1 MDWRNAPGNGFA
13 CVIWLCCNT
22 VAFRLPSQNMESGA
36 AFFIL
41 VGAFLL
47 IGIPVLAI
55 AAFVRVGDL
64 RRQVQAETPQLIAR
78 IYALERQLAQIEKA
92 LAGLSGAPTSRA
104 ETPAASTPSPAA
116 AVTEI
121 PAPASPRVLSQMEVP
136 RIPTAQAVLPASP
149 MQKATPVRGVPA
161 LSMPPSAAGMS
172 RQGDGGN
179 FEAMVAG
186 RWLNYVGI
194 LALLFAVT
202 FFLKYAFDNNW
213 VGPRGRV
220 GIGLLM
226 GSALYPWSNRLLD
239 RGYKYFSEGIAG
251 LGAAVLYLSLWAGW
265 HYYAIFTQSTAF
277 ALMIVVTAAT
287 IIVAIGRDS
296 ERIAFLA
303 LIGGLIT
310 PMLVSTGENH
320 EVALFTYLMI
330 LGAGVLGIAW
340 VRNWKSLPPA
350 QFVATLIYFWGWYSE
365 FYRND
370 ELTTTIVFATVFFI
384 LFAAL
389 PVVRSWREGDLSG
402 LESAIVL
409 INSLA
414 YLVTLRVMLW
424 PQNRWALTAAVL
436 LLAAAHLGAERMLP
450 EKRGGELRVARILY
464 AGLALTFVTLA
475 IPIRLDGRW
484 ITLAWAMEGAVLIWS
499 GLRVRFPAMRWAG
512 LAMFAV
518 VAGRLV
524 AIRIPGGDFLLNAR
538 FATFAI
544 GVACILAACYF
555 AGPAWTELSEAEKT
569 SYSVAAVGAN
579 VLALVALSLEFWD
592 VFGRMPS
599 LGIDRGHAQE
609 LALSMLWLVYAL
621 GLLGAGLWKKS
632 EALRWQALVLLGVVI
647 VKVFLFDLSFLE
659 AFYRI
664 VSFFLLGL
672 ALLIISFY
680 YQRQLV
686 ARKAERKI

>member
-1 MDWRNAPGNGFA
+1 
-13 CVIWLCCNT
+13 
-22 VAFRLPSQNMESGA
+22 
-36 AFFIL
+36 
-41 VGAFLL
+41 
-47 IGIPVLAI
+47 
-55 AAFVRVGDL
+55 
-64 RRQVQAETPQLIAR
+64 
-78 IYALERQLAQIEKA
+78 
-92 LAGLSGAPTSRA
+92 
-104 ETPAASTPSPAA
+104 
-116 AVTEI
+116 
-121 PAPASPRVLSQMEVP
+121 
-136 RIPTAQAVLPASP
+136 
-149 MQKATPVRGVPA
+149 
-161 LSMPPSAAGMS
+161 
-172 RQGDGGN
+172 
-179 FEAMVAG
+179 
-186 RWLNYVGI
+186 
-194 LALLFAVT
+194 
-202 FFLKYAFDNNW
+202 
-213 VGPRGRV
+213 
-220 GIGLLM
+220 
-226 GSALYPWSNRLLD
+226 
-239 RGYKYFSEGIAG
+239 
-251 LGAAVLYLSLWAGW
+251 
-265 HYYAIFTQSTAF
+265 
-277 ALMIVVTAAT
+277 
-287 IIVAIGRDS
+287 
-296 ERIAFLA
+296 
-303 LIGGLIT
+303 
-310 PMLVSTGENH
+310 
-320 EVALFTYLMI
+320 
-330 LGAGVLGIAW
+330 
-340 VRNWKSLPPA
+340 
-350 QFVATLIYFWGWYSE
+350 
-365 FYRND
+365 
-370 ELTTTIVFATVFFI
+370 
-384 LFAAL
+384 
-389 PVVRSWREGDLSG
+389 
-402 LESAIVL
+402 
-409 INSLA
+409 
-414 YLVTLRVMLW
+414 
-424 PQNRWALTAAVL
+424 
-436 LLAAAHLGAERMLP
+436 ERMLP

-484 ITLAWAMEGAVLIWS
+484 ITIAWAMEGAVLIWS

>member
-1 MDWRNAPGNGFA
+1 
-13 CVIWLCCNT
+13 
-22 VAFRLPSQNMESGA
+22 MESGA

-47 IGIPVLAI
+47 IGVPALAI
-55 AAFVRVGDL
+55 AAFVRAGDL
-64 RRQVQAETPQLIAR
+64 RKQVQAETPQLIAR

-92 LAGLSGAPTSRA
+92 IAALGGPTVAGTAAPA
-104 ETPAASTPSPAA
+104 IPTPSPAA
-116 AVTEI
+116 AVRSEI

-136 RIPTAQAVLPASP
+136 RTQAGHEVPP
-149 MQKATPVRGVPA
+149 MPKGAPVREVPA
-161 LSMPPSAAGMS
+161 LSMPAATGAIPQHDDS
-172 RQGDGGN
+172 GN

-213 VGPRGRV
+213 VGARGRV

-226 GSALYPWSNRLLD
+226 GSALYPWSHRLLE

-265 HYYAIFTQSTAF
+265 HYYAIFSQSTAF
-277 ALMIVVTAAT
+277 ALMIVVTAGT
-287 IIVAIGRDS
+287 MVVAVGRNS

-303 LIGGLIT
+303 LIGGLLT

-320 EVALFTYLMI
+320 EVALFAYLTI
-330 LGAGVLGIAW
+330 LGVGVLGIAW

-350 QFVATLIYFWGWYSE
+350 QFAATLIYFWGWYSE
-365 FYRND
+365 FYRNS
-370 ELTTTIVFATVFFI
+370 ELTTTIGFATVFFV

-389 PVVRSWREGDLSG
+389 PLVRSWRDGDLSG
-402 LESAIVL
+402 LESGIVL

-414 YLVTLRVMLW
+414 YLVALREMLW

-436 LLAAAHLGAERMLP
+436 LLAAVHLGAERLLP
-450 EKRGGELRVARILY
+450 ETRGSKLRVARIVY

-484 ITLAWAMEGAVLIWS
+484 ITIGWAVEGAVLIWS
-499 GLRVRFPAMRWAG
+499 GLRVRFAAIRWAG
-512 LAMFAV
+512 LLMFAV

-524 AIRIPGGDFLLNAR
+524 AIRISGGDFLLNAR

-544 GVACILAACYF
+544 AVACILAAGYF
-555 AGPAWTELSEAEKT
+555 AGAAWTELSEAERT
-569 SYSVAAVGAN
+569 AYRVAAVGAN

-592 VFGRMPS
+592 VFGRVPS
-599 LGIDRGHAQE
+599 LGMDRGHAQE

-632 EALRWQALVLLGVVI
+632 EPLRWQALVLLGVVI

-659 AFYRI
+659 KFYRI
-664 VSFFLLGL
+664 ISFFLLGL
-672 ALLIISFY
+672 ALLLISFY
-680 YQRQLV
+680 YQRQLI
-686 ARKAERKI
+686 ARKDERKA

>member
-1 MDWRNAPGNGFA
+1 
-13 CVIWLCCNT
+13 
-22 VAFRLPSQNMESGA
+22 MESSA
-36 AFFIL
+36 AFFVL
-41 VGAFLL
+41 LGAFLL

-55 AAFVRVGDL
+55 AAYVRAGEL
-64 RRQVQAETPQLIAR
+64 RKQVLTETPQLIAR
-78 IYALERQLAQIEKA
+78 IYALERQLTQIEKA
-92 LAGLSGAPTSRA
+92 LGALGGSAAVARPDASAAPT
-104 ETPAASTPSPAA
+104 PAITQ
-116 AVTEI
+116 EI
-121 PAPASPRVLSQMEVP
+121 PTQAGKRVLSQMNVSSTGAEP
-136 RIPTAQAVLPASP
+136 AAPPTWPTQKPAPIREHLP
-149 MQKATPVRGVPA
+149 T
-161 LSMPPSAAGMS
+161 LSMPASAASMPSA
-172 RQGDGGN
+172 RDKGN
-179 FEAMVAG
+179 FEAVIAG

-226 GSALYPWSNRLLD
+226 GSALYPWSHWLLD

-265 HYYAIFTQSTAF
+265 HYYAIFSQSTAF

-287 IIVAIGRDS
+287 MIVAVGRNS

-303 LIGGLIT
+303 LIGGLLT
-310 PMLVSTGENH
+310 PMVVSTGENH
-320 EVALFTYLMI
+320 EVALFTYLTI
-330 LGAGVLGIAW
+330 LVVGVLGIAW

-350 QFVATLIYFWGWYSE
+350 QFAATLIYFWGWYSD

-370 ELTTTIVFATVFFI
+370 ELTTTIVFATVFFV

-414 YLVTLRVMLW
+414 YLIALRAMLW

-436 LLAAAHLGAERMLP
+436 LLAGAHLGAERLLP

-464 AGLALTFVTLA
+464 AGLALTFLTLA

-484 ITLAWAMEGAVLIWS
+484 ITIAWAIEGVVLVWS
-499 GLRVRFPAMRWAG
+499 GLRVRFAPMRWAG
-512 LAMFAV
+512 FVMFGV
-518 VAGRLV
+518 VAGRLA
-524 AIRIPGGDFLLNAR
+524 AIQIPGGDFLLNSR
-538 FATFAI
+538 FATLAI
-544 GVACILAACYF
+544 AVACILAACYS
-555 AGPAWTELSEAEKT
+555 AGAAWPELGEAEKT
-569 SYSVAAVGAN
+569 AYRVAAIGAN

-599 LGIDRGHAQE
+599 LGIDRGHAQQ

-621 GLLGAGLWKKS
+621 ALLGAGLWKKS
-632 EALRWQALVLLGVVI
+632 EALRWRALVLLGVVI

-659 AFYRI
+659 KFYRI
-664 VSFFLLGL
+664 VSFALLGS
-672 ALLIISFY
+672 ALLLISFY
-680 YQRQLV
+680 YQRQLI
-686 ARKAERKI
+686 ARKADGKA

>member
-1 MDWRNAPGNGFA
+1 
-13 CVIWLCCNT
+13 
-22 VAFRLPSQNMESGA
+22 MESGA

-47 IGIPVLAI
+47 IGVPVLAI
-55 AAFVRVGDL
+55 AAYVRAGEL
-64 RRQVQAETPQLIAR
+64 KKQVQAETPQLIAR

-92 LAGLSGAPTSRA
+92 LAALSGSAVGGTA
-104 ETPAASTPSPAA
+104 VPAAPIPSLATA
-116 AVTEI
+116 NEI
-121 PAPASPRVLSQMEVP
+121 PTAGGPRVLSQMEVP
-136 RIPTAQAVLPASP
+136 RTPLAQVVPPAP
-149 MQKATPVRGVPA
+149 PRQDAAPVREIPA
-161 LSMPPSAAGMS
+161 LSMPASAAKIPS
-172 RQGDGGN
+172 HDDDGN
-179 FEAMVAG
+179 VEAMIAG

-226 GSALYPWSNRLLD
+226 GSALYPWSHRLLE

-265 HYYAIFTQSTAF
+265 HYYAIFPQSTAF
-277 ALMIVVTAAT
+277 ASMIVVTALTMIFA
-287 IIVAIGRDS
+287 VGRNS

-320 EVALFTYLMI
+320 EVALFTYLTI
-330 LGAGVLGIAW
+330 LGVGVLGIAW

-350 QFVATLIYFWGWYSE
+350 QFVATLVYFWGWYSE

-370 ELTTTIVFATVFFI
+370 ELTTTIFFATVFFV

-389 PVVRSWREGDLSG
+389 PVVRSWREAELSG

-414 YLVTLRVMLW
+414 YLVALRVMLW
-424 PQNRWALTAAVL
+424 PQDRWALTFAVL
-436 LLAAAHLGAERMLP
+436 LLAAAHLGAERLLP
-450 EKRGGELRVARILY
+450 EKRGGEVRVARILY

-475 IPIRLDGRW
+475 IPIRLDGKW
-484 ITLAWAMEGAVLIWS
+484 ITIAWAVEGAVVIWS
-499 GLRVRFPAMRWAG
+499 GLRVRFAPMRWAG
-512 LAMFAV
+512 LVMFAV
-518 VAGRLV
+518 VAGRL
-524 AIRIPGGDFLLNAR
+524 ATIRIPGGDFLLNAR

-544 GVACILAACYF
+544 AVACILAACYF
-555 AGPAWTELSEAEKT
+555 EGTGWPELSEAEKT
-569 SYSVAAVGAN
+569 ACRVAAVGAN
-579 VLALVALSLEFWD
+579 VLALAALSLEFWD

-647 VKVFLFDLSFLE
+647 VKVFLLDLSFLE

-672 ALLIISFY
+672 ALLLISFY